1 MVVLPVL
8 SLPLLIEV
16 ICAFL
21 RGLCMLRVLLLFI
34 LLAIRGVAATT
45 PADVFLDM
53 ESGSGGSLVTS
64 NLLNAATHGS
74 GGSWTT
80 FPSTLSAL
88 RVTTDF
94 EPILGAQVL
103 VGGNLYSDQSTTRGY
118 VFRNNTDREFARYTF
133 DEPHPKVSM
142 GCFVRIGD
150 FDGSTFG
157 SYDLI
162 AMEGDDEFAVLNFQD
177 FPGEDFVLQI
187 HTQAG
192 TRDPFIVRSNTTY
205 WVTLLWDQPNRR
217 AQLKVYDATT
227 WELVGSSSISL
238 LNEFCRTVCFGRY
251 DDHDKTSPANH
262 YYDDLMIN
270 HSTAEFPILPSR
282 SGPAR
287 EPLFL
292 SVDGVGT
299 ISGATNSQL
308 LDVGRQYTLTA
319 KAAPGNLFAG
329 WTGSTSA
336 ANASLKFVMTSNL
349 TFTARFVPNPFLH
362 LAGTYTG
369 LFRDSLEPDQR
380 SSGFMQLMLASSG
393 TYSAKVIQNGKTYT
407 AAGAL
412 AFDGSGECFFKRT
425 GTNPLIASVNLDLTN
440 HTDRIEGVVSEQ
452 PTNAVALWTSALAL
466 NRSAFG
472 RTNPAPQAG
481 RYTVCILPETNAP
494 ASPQGEGYATVSVST
509 KGVIVCAGSLADGT
523 KFSHGAALGKSG
535 DWPLY
540 VALYHGK
547 GSLLSAAIID
557 TNQTN
562 GDIEGLVRWFK
573 QAQPTAK
580 VSPGGFTNLT
590 SLLGSRYLAP
600 TATQSLLGMTNGS
613 VEFSFD
619 NVATQFANQIQ
630 LTPQHT
636 FVNQSANRLSLSVS
650 KSTGRFSGAVVPPA
664 GGKSISFAGALLQRQ
679 NLGGGYFL
687 STNRSGNVIL
697 GP

>member
-1 MVVLPVL
+1 MV
-8 SLPLLIEV
+8 
-16 ICAFL
+16 
-21 RGLCMLRVLLLFI
+21 RVLLLLV
-34 LLAIRGVAATT
+34 LLALRGGAATT
-45 PADVFLDM
+45 PVDVFLDM
-53 ESGSGGSLVTS
+53 EAGADGALVTS
-64 NLLNAATHGS
+64 DLLNAATHGG

-80 FPSTLSAL
+80 FPATLSAL

-94 EPILGAQVL
+94 EPTLGAPVL
-103 VGGNLYSDQSTTRGY
+103 AGGTLYSDQATTRGY
-118 VFRNNTDREFARYTF
+118 VFRNKTDREFARYTF
-133 DEPHPKVSM
+133 DQPHPRVSM

-177 FPGEDFVLQI
+177 FPGENFVLQI
-187 HTQAG
+187 HTQSG
-192 TRDPFIVRSNTTY
+192 TRDPFLIRPNTTY

-217 AQLKVYDATT
+217 AQLKAYDATT
-227 WELVGSSSISL
+227 WELAGSSSIPL
-238 LNEFCRTVCFGRY
+238 LNEFCRTVSFGRY
-251 DDHDKTSPANH
+251 DDHDKTSAANH
-262 YYDDLMIN
+262 SYDDVMIN
-270 HSTAEFPILPSR
+270 YSTADFPILPSR
-282 SGPAR
+282 IGPAR

-292 SVDGVGT
+292 SVEGAGT
-299 ISGATNSQL
+299 INGAANSQL

-329 WTGSTSA
+329 WTGSTSS

-369 LFRDSLEPDQR
+369 LFHDSVEPDQR
-380 SSGFMQLMLASSG
+380 SSGFMQLTLASSG
-393 TYSAKVIQNGKTYT
+393 TYSAKVMQNGKTHT

-412 AFDGSGECFFKRT
+412 AFDGSGHCVFKRS
-425 GTNPLIASVNLDLTN
+425 GTNPLIASVNLDLTD

-452 PTNAVALWTSALAL
+452 PTNAPALWTAALAL

-472 RTNPAPQAG
+472 RTHPAPQAG
-481 RYTVCILPETNAP
+481 RYTVVILPETNAP
-494 ASPQGEGYATVSVST
+494 ASPQGEGYAIVSVST
-509 KGVIVCAGSLADGT
+509 KGAIACSGSLADGT
-523 KFSHGAALGKSG
+523 KFSHGAALAKSG

-540 VALYHGK
+540 AALYHGK

-562 GDIEGLVRWFK
+562 GDIEGTVRWFK
-573 QAQPTAK
+573 QARPTAK

-590 SLLGSRYLAP
+590 SLLGSRYAAP
-600 TATQSLLGMTNGS
+600 TASQTLLNMTNGS

-619 NVATQFANQIQ
+619 NVSMEFANQIQ

-650 KSTGRFSGAVVPPA
+650 KSTGRFSGSVMPPS
-664 GGKSISFAGALLQRQ
+664 GGQSISFTGALLQRQ

>member
-1 MVVLPVL
+1 
-8 SLPLLIEV
+8 
-16 ICAFL
+16 
-21 RGLCMLRVLLLFI
+21 MLRVLLLFI

-45 PADVFLDM
+45 PANVYLDM

-80 FPSTLSAL
+80 FPSTLSAM

-118 VFRNNTDREFARYTF
+118 VFWNNTDREFARYTF
-133 DEPHPKVSM
+133 DVPHPKVSM

-192 TRDPFIVRSNTTY
+192 TRDPFIVRANTTY

-262 YYDDLMIN
+262 YYDDLMIDY
-270 HSTAEFPILPSR
+270 STAEFPILPSR
-282 SGPAR
+282 IGPAR

-292 SVDGVGT
+292 SVDGAGT
-299 ISGATNSQL
+299 ISGATNTQL
-308 LDVGRQYTLTA
+308 LNVGRQYTLTA

-329 WTGSTSA
+329 WTGSTSS

-349 TFTARFVPNPFLH
+349 TFNARFVPNPFLS

-380 SSGFMQLMLASSG
+380 SSGFMQLTLASSG

-425 GTNPLIASVNLDLTN
+425 GTNPLIARVNLDLTN

-509 KGVIVCAGSLADGT
+509 KGVIACAGSLADGT
-523 KFSHGAALGKSG
+523 KFSHGAAMGKSG

-540 VALYHGK
+540 AVLYHGK
-547 GSLLSAAIID
+547 GSFLSAAIID
-557 TNQTN
+557 TNQTS
-562 GDIEGLVRWFK
+562 GDIEGWVHWFK
-573 QAQPTAK
+573 QAQPTGK
-580 VSPGGFTNLT
+580 VSPAGFTNLT
-590 SLLGSRYLAP
+590 SLLGSQYLSP
-600 TATQSLLGMTNGS
+600 TATQPLLSMTNGF

-619 NVATQFANQIQ
+619 NVATEFANQIQ
-630 LTPQHT
+630 LTPQNT